1 MAGHAQSGHTGAAYI
16 PALRF
21 HWLTPIYDLVLRWA
35 FPEKRLKRF
44 VVEQVGAPA
53 ALLDMGCGTGTLTRM
68 LQSAQPATCVVGL
81 DIDGAVL
88 AIAQHKSNAAEVS
101 RAMFV
106 QGSAIAHPFDNGA
119 FDCVATSLVMHHLS
133 REDKAAAL
141 RECHRVLRPGG
152 VLLLADFAAPRS
164 RYARTVGLLVRYLEE
179 VEDNMRGRLPV
190 LMAGAG
196 FADTQALA
204 HFGSVLGTLTVY
216 RAVRP

>member
-1 MAGHAQSGHTGAAYI
+1 MAGHAQPGHTGAAYI

-21 HWLTPIYDLVLRWA
+21 HWLTPIYDRVLRGA
-35 FPEKRLKRF
+35 FPEQRLKRF

-53 ALLDMGCGTGTLTRM
+53 ALLDMGCGTGTLTHM
-68 LQSAQPATCVVGL
+68 LQSAHSTAHVVGL

-88 AIAQHKSNAAEVS
+88 AIAQRKSDATEVS
-101 RAMFV
+101 RATFV
-106 QGSAIAHPFDNGA
+106 QGSATAHPFGDGA

-141 RECHRVLRPGG
+141 RECLRVLRPGG
-152 VLLLADFAAPRS
+152 VLLLADFAAPRT
-164 RYARTVGLLVRYLEE
+164 RYARTAALLVRHLEE
-179 VEDNMRGRLPV
+179 VDDNMRGRLPM

-196 FADTQALA
+196 FADIQALA